1 MDQLVRMLAV
11 NHAEWSFDSKHP
23 VKKLDMTGN
32 SCNSNPG
39 RDRNIPG
46 ACWPGSLAELV
57 CFRFSERHWLE
68 KIRQVG
74 LERSLN

>member
-39 RDRNIPG
+39 HWETGRYTRPSWSSLSGKSQVPVRDRVPKNKVMAPESNTG
-46 ACWPGSLAELV
+46 D
-57 CFRFSERHWLE
+57 
-68 KIRQVG
+68 
-74 LERSLN
+74 